1 MKRLLIPILF
11 LLSMNCTAQSWLIK
25 VDSTAF
31 NGITKI
37 CAVHGKTNDPKYS
50 SPAFYITYSTK
61 TKQYIAY
68 LSDMPY
74 GGCTSGF
81 YPVKI
86 RFDAEKTT
94 YQVGVDYSASD
105 AYDMLALV
113 SEKAMK
119 RRPNLHLLSYNKLI
133 EKLQSCHIMHLRYMS
148 SCASIEVEFTLE
160 GAKDALAVLQ

>member
-1 MKRLLIPILF
+1 MKTLVIPILF
-11 LLSMNCTAQSWLIK
+11 LLSINCTAQSWLTK
-25 VDSTAF
+25 VDSTTF

-37 CAVHGKTNDPKYS
+37 CAVRGKTNDPKYS
-50 SPAFYITYSTK
+50 SPAFQITFSSK
-61 TKQYIAY
+61 TKQYVAY

-86 RFDAEKTT
+86 RFDEEKIT

-105 AYDMLALV
+105 AYDILSLV
-113 SEKAMK
+113 SDKAMS
-119 RRPNLHLLSYNKLI
+119 RRPNIHLLSYNKLT

-148 SCASIEVEFTLE
+148 SCARIEVEFTLE